1 MHLTRFAMRRLEGAL
16 ESGRILRYMLATI
29 ATMAVASA
37 VIMRIVDPDDFPSLG
52 LALWWA
58 VMTVTTVGYGDI
70 VPVQP
75 AGRAVASVLMIIGYA
90 SLSLLTGIVASVLV
104 RRRSEA
110 DGTAARLRAARP
122 AAGRDRA
129 APAKAS
135 GIDSSRATG
144 EVAPC

>member
-37 VIMRIVDPDDFPSLG
+37 VIIRIVDPEDFPSLG

-110 DGTAARLRAARP
+110 EEPPPDFKQLDRRLAEIERLLQKRA
-122 AAGRDRA
+122 
-129 APAKAS
+129 
-135 GIDSSRATG
+135 
-144 EVAPC
+144 E

>member
-37 VIMRIVDPDDFPSLG
+37 VIIRIVDPEDFPSLG

-110 DGTAARLRAARP
+110 EEPPPDFKQLDRRLAEIERLLQERA
-122 AAGRDRA
+122 
-129 APAKAS
+129 
-135 GIDSSRATG
+135 
-144 EVAPC
+144 E